1 MNKSSKTHLWAHV
14 RLVVV
19 AALLVVPAACTGGIN
34 AGEKGGTAFIV
45 FTGMLLV
52 TLAILWVILGREK

>member
-1 MNKSSKTHLWAHV
+1 MSEPRSRA
-14 RLVVV
+14 RLVL
-19 AALLVVPAACTGGIN
+19 ALATTALGSTSCTGGIN

-52 TLAILWVILGREK
+52 TLAILWLILGREK